1 MTYARDRAVYTGVEC
16 IQSQKTTANT
26 RENREHAVRVHC
38 FHRHA
43 QPITTISS
51 LRNPGKHL
59 NTRSALDGVSIL
71 MVLVG
76 PFVLGIPYL
85 AWIGK
90 VNTHA
95 PKMKAAFRSV
105 RLM

>member
-1 MTYARDRAVYTGVEC
+1 M
-16 IQSQKTTANT
+16 
-26 RENREHAVRVHC
+26 
-38 FHRHA
+38 
-43 QPITTISS
+43 
-51 LRNPGKHL
+51 
-59 NTRSALDGVSIL
+59 